1 MQLNCNFCINDRLS
15 ISRSTRDELILTVYC
30 STCRVLELHLTQRL
44 DLYSFHFLTGGKLSL
59 LSSIS
64 FSYYY
69 CMMDL
74 SNCLGVMGGR
84 GSITMIHSGIVS
96 PENSNH

>member
-1 MQLNCNFCINDRLS
+1 MFFTFDRGE
-15 ISRSTRDELILTVYC
+15 IIIITV
-30 STCRVLELHLTQRL
+30 
-44 DLYSFHFLTGGKLSL
+44 
-59 LSSIS
+59 SSIS

-74 SNCLGVMGGR
+74 SNCLGVMGV
-84 GSITMIHSGIVS
+84 SITMIHSRIVS